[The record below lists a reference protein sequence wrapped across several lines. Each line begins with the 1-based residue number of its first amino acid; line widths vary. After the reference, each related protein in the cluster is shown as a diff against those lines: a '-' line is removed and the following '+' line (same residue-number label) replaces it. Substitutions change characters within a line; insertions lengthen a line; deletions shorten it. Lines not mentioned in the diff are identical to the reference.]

1 MTNERKQYLK
11 DANVSIPKRTKYYY
25 KNKQESS
32 QLSQASPS
40 NRINNNYNNDNNLI
54 NENDVIEQSSQVSAE
69 IELSNDQIQ
78 RIMRKLK
85 LSDLK
90 IKQSNN
96 NNLLDIYDGEIYKN
110 LLKSEDGDLCKEQEA
125 FSFTINTDGC
135 SFTNKSKLT
144 LWPVYLV
151 INELPLDIRFS
162 IDNVIIAGN

>member
-69 IELSNDQIQ
+69 IELNQN
-78 RIMRKLK
+78 
-85 LSDLK
+85 K
-90 IKQSNN
+90 IKT
-96 NNLLDIYDGEIYKN
+96 LL
-110 LLKSEDGDLCKEQEA
+110 Q
-125 FSFTINTDGC
+125 
-135 SFTNKSKLT
+135 
-144 LWPVYLV
+144 PLV
-151 INELPLDIRFS
+151 
-162 IDNVIIAGN
+162 